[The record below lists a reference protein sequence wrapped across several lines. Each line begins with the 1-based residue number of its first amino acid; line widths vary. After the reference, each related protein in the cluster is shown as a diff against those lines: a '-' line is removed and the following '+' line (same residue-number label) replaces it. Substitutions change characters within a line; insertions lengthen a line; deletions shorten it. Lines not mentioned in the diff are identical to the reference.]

1 MLKRSIPAL
10 LFYIC
15 GMSSS
20 LGKKSPLSVL
30 TGAFVWKVGER
41 WKPVGGFVGDEAEII
56 CSPSPHSISSRP
68 PQPSPALCSFP
79 RQSAGFGLPTT
90 PCLVALSYLEGQR
103 AVQSERLFLGRYHL
117 NHPRP
122 AVVPGAFCLGT
133 APQESWGGPTCPD
146 SLSPACW
153 SSDLTTFPTSLLP
166 FISKL
171 SPSLPQFWSLPL
183 LWGCPMEEGIFS
195 ESC

>member
-1 MLKRSIPAL
+1 
-10 LFYIC
+10 
-15 GMSSS
+15 MSPS

-56 CSPSPHSISSRP
+56 CSPSPHPISSRP
-68 PQPSPALCSFP
+68 PRPSPALCSFP

-133 APQESWGGPTCPD
+133 APQESWGGP
-146 SLSPACW
+146 W
-153 SSDLTTFPTSLLP
+153 
-166 FISKL
+166 
-171 SPSLPQFWSLPL
+171 
-183 LWGCPMEEGIFS
+183 FS
-195 ESC
+195 EPCMLKLWPHHISYLGSPFYFQGVPQPTPVLKSTSAVGLPDGRRNIFRELIN